1 MLRHEQQSAM
11 PTTPSPALSPRPSVA
26 ASIRTLVK
34 VTVREMVL
42 RKIQAPID
50 LVSSRPGFDWLF
62 TLVVL
67 LLLLVVQPSW
77 TNPLATMVVGDRRS
91 LYQTLAGISGA
102 LLGFAIA
109 AVSIL
114 LGLGNG
120 RRLNFIQGSRWVN
133 SIPKTF
139 TGAIRA
145 LAIATAVFVFAL
157 TFDSTEA
164 CAVTEITGTCGTA
177 SPWHLIVTGA
187 AVLTLFRVS
196 RLVWLLHRL
205 VSLAYSDQA
214 TAQ

>member
-1 MLRHEQQSAM
+1 
-11 PTTPSPALSPRPSVA
+11 
-26 ASIRTLVK
+26 
-34 VTVREMVL
+34 MVL

-114 LGLGNG
+114 LGL
-120 RRLNFIQGSRWVN
+120 
-133 SIPKTF
+133 
-139 TGAIRA
+139 
-145 LAIATAVFVFAL
+145 
-157 TFDSTEA
+157 
-164 CAVTEITGTCGTA
+164 
-177 SPWHLIVTGA
+177 
-187 AVLTLFRVS
+187 
-196 RLVWLLHRL
+196 
-205 VSLAYSDQA
+205 
-214 TAQ
+214 